1 LQKEPEEYCMVKHLF
16 GATLSPSCANFC
28 PQKTASTYREEF
40 NPDTIQTVMRN
51 MYIDDLMKSV
61 SSPETAIKLS
71 TQLRAA
77 DERRV

>member
-28 PQKTASTYREEF
+28 PQKTASTYREF